1 MTNPNF
7 RQELSQFGDS
17 LLVISDDEVAK
28 VHIHSEEPGDVL
40 TLRSKISVLLS
51 ILKSKICVNNILKS
65 SEKIIRYKTQQKR
78 N

>member
-1 MTNPNF
+1 MNLTF

-40 TLRSKISVLLS
+40 TYGQKYGSLINIKIENMRQQHLDIVGENHSAHTPSSKV
-51 ILKSKICVNNILKS
+51 K
-65 SEKIIRYKTQQKR
+65 
-78 N
+78 